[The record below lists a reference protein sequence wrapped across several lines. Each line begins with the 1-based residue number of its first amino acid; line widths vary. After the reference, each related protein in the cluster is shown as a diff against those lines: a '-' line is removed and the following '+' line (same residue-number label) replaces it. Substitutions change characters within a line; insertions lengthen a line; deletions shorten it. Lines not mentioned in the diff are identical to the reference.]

1 MPIKAVVFDF
11 GGVLLRT
18 EDASGR
24 RKWEQRLGVECDR
37 IGALVFD
44 SDTSHRA
51 TVGEVEADAVWQ
63 QLAIDFA
70 LDGATLDEFYHDFWS
85 GDAVNVRLVEFIESL
100 RPRYKT
106 AILSNA
112 WSNAREAFVDI
123 YGLGGVMDEIVI
135 SAEERLAKPDPRI
148 FQVAAERLGVKP
160 EEAVF
165 VDDMLLNVEAARALG
180 FCGVHFRE
188 TDQAIADVK
197 RCLGEQ

>member
-1 MPIKAVVFDF
+1 MPIKAVIFDF

-51 TVGEVEADAVWQ
+51 TVGEVEADAVWK

-70 LDGATLDEFYHDFWS
+70 LDGAALDEFYHDFWS

-148 FQVAAERLGVKP
+148 FQVAAERLGVRP